1 MHFLHNRYTGSG
13 VLSPKLLLCVSA
25 LIPLLT
31 ASPAVALVEW
41 STTELHFQY
50 GHIENPFSDANEN
63 TFILTLQNALGWK
76 YGESFFFADFIED
89 VEGDGFNDTDLY
101 FEWFPSLSLGKL
113 THKKLGI
120 GPIKDFSLLVGLNV
134 SVDAKVIKYLPG
146 LRASWDIPGFAFLN
160 TDLTAY
166 IDDSRGVSRGG
177 APKQTDSF
185 MFNLNWAYPF
195 SIGNLD
201 FSIEGYAEYVHSRTD
216 EFGNH
221 VKSWFLTQPQFRL
234 DLGKLLNGGADR
246 LFIGMEYQYWWNKL
260 GTKNDESLPQFL
272 LAWRF

>member
-1 MHFLHNRYTGSG
+1 MATASRFLRLFLHA
-13 VLSPKLLLCVSA
+13 SA
-25 LIPLLT
+25 LVLLLT

-50 GHIENPFSDANEN
+50 GHLENPFSDANQD

-76 YGESFFFADFIED
+76 YGQSFFFADFIED
-89 VEGDGFNDTDLY
+89 VERDGFNDTDLY

-113 THKKLGI
+113 TRRDLGL
-120 GPIKDFSLLVGLNV
+120 GPIKDFSLLLGLNV
-134 SVDAKVIKYLPG
+134 SVDAKVIKVLPG
-146 LRASWDIPGFAFLN
+146 LRASWDLPGFAFLN

-166 IDDSRGVSRGG
+166 IDASRGVSRGG
-177 APKQTDSF
+177 APKEADSF

-195 SIGNLD
+195 SIAGLD
-201 FSIEGYAEYVHSRTD
+201 FSVEGYAEYIHYRTN
-216 EFGNH
+216 EFGGR

-234 DLGKLLNGGADR
+234 DLGKMLNSRADLL
-246 LFIGMEYQYWWNKL
+246 FVGMEYQFWWNKL